1 MSPNDSWYFSYG
13 SNLSM
18 QQMLLR
24 TGSVPSSKPAILAN
38 YRLAFR
44 QVLRSHDVYATIVPS
59 PDAIVHGAVYLC
71 SPHAMERL
79 DEAEGVSENCYRRET
94 IEVMTNTG
102 ERLSCVVYIGESF
115 ETKESTPSSD
125 YLNRILT
132 GAKEHQLP
140 TDYIKSIADKAQ
152 NPNGSDAI

>member
-1 MSPNDSWYFSYG
+1 MSPDDTWYFSYG

-18 QQMLLR
+18 QQMLIR
-24 TGSVPSSKPAILAN
+24 TGSVPYSQPAILAN

-44 QVLRSHDVYATIVPS
+44 QVLRSHEVYATIVPS
-59 PDAIVHGAVYLC
+59 TDAMVYGVVYLC
-71 SPHAMERL
+71 SPYAMERL

-132 GAKEHQLP
+132 GATEHQLP
-140 TDYIKSIADKAQ
+140 TEYIKSIEDLV
-152 NPNGSDAI
+152 